1 VFRNG
6 GEEVP
11 RSAAVEPDVVGA
23 FVIGALESDSH
34 NLARLIQD
42 AFDVSRSTAHSYLN
56 ALLDEGMIR
65 RTGLGRY
72 ELVVREYVYLHDVA
86 GMEEDVVWTEDV
98 LSVLGDL
105 PQNVLG
111 VWRYG
116 CTEII
121 NNVVD
126 HSGSDDV
133 QIHVLRWP
141 HHTEI
146 RVHDSG
152 VGIFRKISTSL
163 GLQDDRH
170 AVLELSKGKVTTDPE
185 KHTGEGIFFSS
196 RAFDQFQVLS
206 GGVFFSHQY
215 NHDEDWNIGK
225 EQPAEEIIG
234 TTVKMLMDNNSAT
247 NLGDVF
253 DRYATDTE
261 DYRFDKTVVPV
272 KLLEYGDD
280 ALVSRSQAK
289 RLMNRFDRFQTVV
302 LDFEGVTSIGQ
313 AFADQVFRVFPSL
326 HPEVELIPI
335 RTNEQVSRMV
345 NRALKHST

>member
-1 VFRNG
+1 
-6 GEEVP
+6 VP
-11 RSAAVEPDVVGA
+11 RGATVEPDVVRD
-23 FVIGALESDSH
+23 FVIGVLESDSH

-42 AFDVSRSTAHSYLN
+42 EFDVSRSTAHSYLN
-56 ALLDEGMIR
+56 ALLDEGTIR
-65 RTGLGRY
+65 RTSPGRY
-72 ELVVREYVYLHDVA
+72 QLVVREYVYLRDVP
-86 GMEEDVVWTEDV
+86 GLEEDVVWTEDV
-98 LSVLGDL
+98 LSVLSDL
-105 PQNVLG
+105 PKNVLG

-126 HSGSDDV
+126 HSESDDV

-152 VGIFRKISTSL
+152 VGIFRKISTAL
-163 GLQDDRH
+163 GLEDDRH

-196 RAFDQFQVLS
+196 RAFDQFEVLS
-206 GGVFFSHQY
+206 GSVFLGHQY
-215 NHDEDWNIGK
+215 NHDEDWIIGE

-234 TTVKMLMDNNSAT
+234 TTVRMHMNNDSAT
-247 NLGDVF
+247 NLSDVF
-253 DRYATDTE
+253 DRYATDAE
-261 DYRFDKTVVPV
+261 NYRFDKTVVPV

-302 LDFEGVTSIGQ
+302 LDFEGVASIGQ
-313 AFADQVFRVFPSL
+313 AFADEVFRVFPSL
-326 HPEVELIPI
+326 HPEVELVPI
-335 RTNEQVSRMV
+335 RANEQVSRMV
-345 NRALKHST
+345 NRALKHSS